1 MFLFIK
7 EYRLK
12 AGISVPRMAE
22 LTGIPR
28 RTIQA
33 LEERGLPCVQRQK
46 DSGRFGR
53 KN

>member
-28 RTIQA
+28 RTIQ
-33 LEERGLPCVQRQK
+33 
-46 DSGRFGR
+46 GRFGR

>member
-22 LTGIPR
+22 LTGIP
-28 RTIQA
+28 
-33 LEERGLPCVQRQK
+33 
-46 DSGRFGR
+46 GRFGR